1 MIPSLLTFLQNSHT
15 PYHACENARATLLK
29 QGFVELYETEDWAL
43 SAGGKY
49 FVLRGGSSLIAFTVG
64 SLDEFSFKI
73 AASHVDSPAL
83 KLKEHPLKASSA
95 YTSLNVEPY
104 GGGLWY
110 TFLDRPLTLAG
121 RVVLQEGERL
131 LAKTVASPFRLTI
144 PSLAIHQNRGV
155 NDNLSINPQVD
166 LLPLLGANGE
176 TLCENDLF
184 ESMGV
189 SAPLSYDLFLVNA
202 DIPYSFGLK
211 EEFISSPRIDNLTSV
226 WASIAALTAEK
237 AHSGVAVAALM
248 DSEETG
254 SLSPKGADGDFLKNT
269 LKRIAYALRFDESEY
284 YKGLASS
291 YILSLDNAHAMHP
304 NHTETSD
311 PTNIVAL
318 GKGVVIKSHAGRAY
332 CTDAMSSAIIKKIFD
347 GANVPYQTF
356 FNRSDLKSGSTLG
369 SIAQRHIGVA
379 GADIGIPQLAMHS
392 AAECCAKADCLALV
406 TGLTAYFSATI
417 ARTDDGACV
426 K

>member
-1 MIPSLLTFLQNSHT
+1 MINSLLTFLQNSLT
-15 PYHACENARATLLK
+15 PYHACDNVKEHLVEH
-29 QGFVELYETEDWAL
+29 GFTELYETEDWAL
-43 SAGGKY
+43 AAGGKY

-83 KLKEHPLKASSA
+83 KLKENPLKTSTA

-110 TFLDRPLTLAG
+110 TFLDRPLRLAG
-121 RVVLQEGERL
+121 RVVVQEGERL
-131 LAKTVASPFRLTI
+131 LAKTVCSPFLLTI

-166 LLPLLGANGE
+166 LLPLLGVNGE
-176 TLCENDLF
+176 ELTEQALFDDL
-184 ESMGV
+184 GV
-189 SAPLSYDLFLVNA
+189 SDPISYDLFFVNA
-202 DIPYSFGLK
+202 TLPYAFGLK
-211 EEFISSPRIDNLTSV
+211 EEFISSPRIDNLTSA
-226 WASIAALTAEK
+226 WASMTALAAEGER
-237 AHSGVAVAALM
+237 SGICVAALM

-269 LKRIAYALRFDESEY
+269 LKRVAYALRFDESEY

-291 YILSLDNAHAMHP
+291 YLLSLDNAHAMHP
-304 NHTETSD
+304 NHPETSD
-311 PTNIVAL
+311 PTNVVTL
-318 GKGVVIKSHAGRAY
+318 GKGIVIKSHAGRAY
-332 CTDAMSSAIIKKIFD
+332 CTDAMSSAIIKSVFD

-406 TGLTAYFSATI
+406 TGLTAFFQTTI
-417 ARTDDGACV
+417 VRTDEGACV